1 MKHNFFLSNALER
14 FFSCEREAMTDRD
27 TKMPIV
33 GRCNVSNPS
42 RRVVYY
48 QLRTLPGADLALRRR
63 GLRGAAPG
71 TAGEPS
77 CSSSLSAY
85 GILSNQPGPPLS

>member
-1 MKHNFFLSNALER
+1 
-14 FFSCEREAMTDRD
+14 MTDRD
-27 TKMPIV
+27 TKRPIV
-33 GRCNVSNPS
+33 SPGDISNPS

-48 QLRTLPGADLALRRR
+48 QPRTLPGADLALRRR
-63 GLRGAAPG
+63 RLRGAAPG
-71 TAGEPS
+71 TVGNPS